1 MALDEE
7 SINIDRMK
15 RSKSSDRWIKEHEND
30 IYVQKARELGYRSRA
45 TFKLIE
51 LQDKYKLIKPGMNVV
66 DLGAAPGGWSE
77 VAVKW
82 VGKKGKVIALDIL
95 PMEPIDDV
103 TIIQG
108 DFREDAVLEQL
119 LDVTNGRAIDL
130 VMSDIA
136 PNISGNKTI
145 DQPRSMYLVELALD
159 FAKQKLVQ
167 GGSFVCKAFQGEGF
181 DEWLVDIR
189 DVFKKVSIR
198 KPDAS
203 RARSAEV
210 YIVAEGFK

>member
-1 MALDEE
+1 
-7 SINIDRMK
+7 MK
-15 RSKSSDRWIKEHEND
+15 RSKSSTQWLQEHESD
-30 IYVQKARELGYRSRA
+30 VYVQKARECGYRSRA

-51 LQDKYKLIKPGMNVV
+51 LQKKYQLIKPGMNVV

-95 PMEPIDDV
+95 PMQPIDDV

-108 DFREDAVLEQL
+108 DFREDLVLEQL
-119 LDVTNGRAIDL
+119 LVEVDNQKIDL
-130 VMSDIA
+130 VISDIA
-136 PNISGNKTI
+136 PNISGNKSI
-145 DQPRSMYLVELALD
+145 DQPRIMYLVELALD
-159 FAKQKLVQ
+159 FAVQ
-167 GGSFVCKAFQGEGF
+167 TLKPGGSFVCKAFQGEGF
-181 DEWLVDIR
+181 TEWLAAVR
-189 DVFKKVSIR
+189 KSFTKVSIK

-210 YIVAEGFK
+210 YLVAQEFK